1 MNLTRDRLHTIGW
14 GTALAICFALTLA
27 LTFKV
32 NAVKSEVHLAGRQIA
47 HLQQEKMFL
56 ETEFEARANQQQ
68 LKALN
73 DTDFGYEAP
82 TAGQYL
88 ESERQLAMLGKPAAP
103 DAPKQIRMA
112 ENDAAGMPA
121 SMPAGMPAMVSPMT
135 GKPVDAPAKADHGA
149 HKPSLSQ
156 RLSRLDDVVARAVRS
171 AGARRE

>member
-32 NAVKSEVHLAGRQIA
+32 NAVKSEVHLANRQIA

-112 ENDAAGMPA
+112 ENDAQGLT
-121 SMPAGMPAMVSPMT
+121 SVMPAGMPAMVSPMT
-135 GKPVDAPAKADHGA
+135 GKPLADHA
-149 HKPSLSQ
+149 ISPKASKSSLSQ
-156 RLSRLDDVVARAVRS
+156 RLSRLDDVVARAVQS
-171 AGARRE
+171 AGTQRE